1 MRGMA
6 SRAKAHAALLALW
19 MGAGVAV
26 VLYLEPGDARILVP
40 VVAGFTVVVSLWHP
54 IPRAGT
60 VVSLLAAAIYVGM
73 RYLVEGQEGIAQPA
87 VAAAVVLF
95 GLGLVAD
102 AFTAR
107 AEADAL
113 QRRHDSLLIDELTP
127 TSSTGAMKWQHAQK
141 QLAEEIDRARRY
153 KHPVSL
159 VLVGLDPLL
168 ENAPDA
174 QVQAALRQRSDL
186 VRFLLAK
193 TRTSDHVAFRGED
206 RLALVLPHT
215 PLKGALAFVDKY
227 LPDMK
232 VAAGVDPR
240 IGVAEFPTD
249 AGSADELTSEAESA
263 LEFGKASGIRVVSR
277 SILMGDQGSSPGRAT
292 PPLPR
297 SGAERSANVQGGR
310 GGNSG
315 T

>member
-1 MRGMA
+1 MRPP
-6 SRAKAHAALLALW
+6 SRVKAWAAFAALW

-26 VLYLEPGDARILVP
+26 VLYLEPGDARVLVP
-40 VVAGFTVVVSLWHP
+40 VVAGLTVVVSVWHP

-60 VVSLLAAAIYVGM
+60 IVSLLAAGIYLGM
-73 RYLVEGQEGIAQPA
+73 RYLVEGPSGMAESA
-87 VAAAVVLF
+87 VAAVVVLF
-95 GLGLVAD
+95 GLGIVAD

-127 TSSTGAMKWQHAQK
+127 TSSSGAMKWQHARK
-141 QLAEEIDRARRY
+141 QLTEEIERARRY

-159 VLVGLDPLL
+159 VLMGLDPIM

-174 QVQAALRQRSDL
+174 QVQAAVRQRSDL

-193 TRTSDHVAFRGED
+193 TRTSDHVAFRGDD

-215 PLKGALAFVDKY
+215 PLAGALAFIDKY

-232 VAAGVDPR
+232 LAAGVDPR

-249 AGSADELTSEAESA
+249 AGSADELAREAESA
-263 LEFGKASGIRVVSR
+263 LEFGRTSGMRVVSR
-277 SILMGDQGSSPGRAT
+277 STLAGDQGSSPAS
-292 PPLPR
+292 PAPAIPR
-297 SGAERSANVQGGR
+297 SGAARSPNVQGGR
-310 GGNSG
+310 GANSG